1 MCERLKVCGSSLG
14 ALKGTDELLLAGR
27 DLAAFSPQ
35 AQTTTA
41 STSTRITPVPTQNS
55 SA

>member
-1 MCERLKVCGSSLG
+1 MCERLEVCDGPLE
-14 ALKGTDELLLAGR
+14 ALEGTDELLLAGR

-41 STSTRITPVPTQNS
+41 STSTRTTPAPTQSS